1 MKLLVFASLLVA
13 MVSCSD
19 EQQEND
25 RKIRSLLSWSAT
37 AVMII
42 EAREKSIV
50 PKGFTRL
57 SLKRCGKE
65 IDSLAQQL
73 TKTGS
78 QELSLQITELSK
90 AVEVAGNDLVNGRNE
105 DAAKQLEDLRRRQ
118 ETLKAASGASQ

>member
-1 MKLLVFASLLVA
+1 
-13 MVSCSD
+13 
-19 EQQEND
+19 
-25 RKIRSLLSWSAT
+25 
-37 AVMII
+37 MIL

-57 SLKRCGKE
+57 SLKSCRKE

-78 QELSLQITELSK
+78 QELSLQIMGLSK
-90 AVEVAGNDLVNGRNE
+90 VIEAASDDVVNDRNE